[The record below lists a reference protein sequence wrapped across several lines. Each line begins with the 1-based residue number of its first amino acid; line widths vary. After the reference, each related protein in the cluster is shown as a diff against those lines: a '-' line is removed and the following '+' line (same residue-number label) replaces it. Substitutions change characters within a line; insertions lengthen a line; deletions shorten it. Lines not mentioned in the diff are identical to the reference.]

1 MCSVK
6 PLKSRPLEVVEDKY
20 SVEGREKHD
29 AVYLVRSSLNPAGF
43 GGPTFIDYDTE
54 IGMQG
59 EFRLLDAMPY
69 LGAKCIHGCDGRFR
83 VSHGPCCSYRT
94 AEPPYKV
101 LNSLKKH
108 GYKVV
113 AANSAADDSQNY
125 QPYRIQPVWQIWTLH
140 KQA

>member
-1 MCSVK
+1 M
-6 PLKSRPLEVVEDKY
+6 PY
-20 SVEGREKHD
+20 I
-29 AVYLVRSSLNPAGF
+29 LVRSSLNPAGF

-54 IGMQG
+54 IDMQG

-69 LGAKCIHGCDGRFR
+69 LGAKCIHGCNGPFR
-83 VSHGPCCSYRT
+83 THHGPCCSYQT

-101 LNSLKKH
+101 LNSLEKH

-113 AANSAADDSQNY
+113 AANSAADTRQNY
-125 QPYRIQPVWQIWTLH
+125 QPYGVQPVWQIWTLH